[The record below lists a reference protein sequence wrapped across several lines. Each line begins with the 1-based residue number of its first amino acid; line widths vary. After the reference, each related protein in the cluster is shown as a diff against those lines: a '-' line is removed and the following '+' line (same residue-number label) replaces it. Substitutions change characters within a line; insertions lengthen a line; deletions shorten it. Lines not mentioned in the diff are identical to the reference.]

1 MTNLIAGLI
10 FLSTFV
16 PSSNLDKCQDVN
28 QFHPV
33 KSDIMLQLV
42 LKSYGYYDG
51 KIDGKFGNI
60 SKKAL
65 ISFQNT
71 NNIEADGIVGTQTCQ
86 LLLNKKQI
94 LKKISIVSQ
103 ASNLEQDFSQ
113 DIYDAQEKLKQ
124 LGLYTSQLDGL
135 NGPGT
140 KRALRNFQTKA
151 GLIPDAVL
159 GPLTKSALEKGEDSY
174 VVVNVSTPTVD
185 TESNSGSSVDQSSAL
200 DLRNYDTSKQCI
212 VGYVDSNGIWVPD
225 PCFKPVFDFF

>member
-86 LLLNKKQI
+86 LL
-94 LKKISIVSQ
+94 
-103 ASNLEQDFSQ
+103 
-113 DIYDAQEKLKQ
+113 
-124 LGLYTSQLDGL
+124 
-135 NGPGT
+135 
-140 KRALRNFQTKA
+140 
-151 GLIPDAVL
+151 
-159 GPLTKSALEKGEDSY
+159 
-174 VVVNVSTPTVD
+174 
-185 TESNSGSSVDQSSAL
+185 
-200 DLRNYDTSKQCI
+200 
-212 VGYVDSNGIWVPD
+212 
-225 PCFKPVFDFF
+225 

>member
-60 SKKAL
+60 SKNAL
-65 ISFQNT
+65 ISFQTT

-94 LKKISIVSQ
+94 LKKISVVSQ
-103 ASNLEQDFSQ
+103 ASNSEQDFSQ
-113 DIYDAQEKLKQ
+113 DIYAQRLEVDFKHKIREEKKFKNLDMLK
-124 LGLYTSQLDGL
+124 SQIKKDI
-135 NGPGT
+135 
-140 KRALRNFQTKA
+140 ALAKTLLQK
-151 GLIPDAVL
+151 
-159 GPLTKSALEKGEDSY
+159 
-174 VVVNVSTPTVD
+174 
-185 TESNSGSSVDQSSAL
+185 
-200 DLRNYDTSKQCI
+200 
-212 VGYVDSNGIWVPD
+212 
-225 PCFKPVFDFF
+225 